1 MAKKIAYKKNK
12 VDEEELQEL
21 REHSKMIDEKSKAI
35 IEKYRKWW
43 DKDKHTW
50 KKGFKEHGN
59 S

>member
-1 MAKKIAYKKNK
+1 MAKKIAYKGQE
-12 VDEEELQEL
+12 VDEKELQEF
-21 REHSKMIDEKSKAI
+21 RKHSKMIDEKSKVI

-43 DKDKHTW
+43 DKDKGTW